1 MKRKYFTFQ
10 KWIIRINKQLKKKS
24 PRRKQVSLDYNN
36 ITYEIDAAI
45 IQKILHPRRI
55 SAKNVVE

>member
-10 KWIIRINKQLKKKS
+10 KWIKRINKQLKKKS

>member
-10 KWIIRINKQLKKKS
+10 KWIKRINKQLKKKS

-55 SAKNVVE
+55 SAKKRRE